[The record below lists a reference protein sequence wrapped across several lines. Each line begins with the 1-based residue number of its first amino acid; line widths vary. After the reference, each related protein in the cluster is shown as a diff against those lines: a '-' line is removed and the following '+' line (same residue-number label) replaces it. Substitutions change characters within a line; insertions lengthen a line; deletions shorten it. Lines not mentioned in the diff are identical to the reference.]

1 MVKKIRQ
8 GTIPD
13 EVLEYALEQMQD
25 ILSGEVVFVA
35 QDGRLM
41 QVEVTRRRRLAD
53 WSEKVAEWSEDI
65 RRNLR
70 AQLEREFSTLAY
82 GRLVIKIQK
91 GRVLQME
98 RTIQS
103 RFTGLDG
110 EGI

>member
-1 MVKKIRQ
+1 MKKVNQ
-8 GTIPD
+8 GNIPD
-13 EVLEYALEQMQD
+13 EVLEFALNEMQK
-25 ILSGEVVFVA
+25 ILSGEVIFVA

-41 QVEVTRRRRLAD
+41 QVEITNRKRLTD
-53 WSEKVAEWSEDI
+53 WSEKIPAWSKDI
-65 RRNLR
+65 SENLKK
-70 AQLEREFSTLAY
+70 QISKDFSTLLY

-91 GRVLQME
+91 GRVSQME

>member
-41 QVEVTRRRRLAD
+41 QVEVTRRRRLTD

>member
-1 MVKKIRQ
+1 MVRKINA

-13 EVLEYALEQMQD
+13 DVLTFALDELQK
-25 ILSGEVVFVA
+25 ILSGEIIFIA

-41 QVEVTRRRRLAD
+41 QVEITQRRRLAD
-53 WSEKVAEWSEDI
+53 WSEKISPWSNDVKL
-65 RRNLR
+65 NLKR
-70 AQLEREFSTLAY
+70 QIVREFSTLAY

-91 GRVLQME
+91 GRVSQME
-98 RTIQS
+98 RTVQS

>member
-1 MVKKIRQ
+1 MRKIKA
-8 GTIPD
+8 GTIPE
-13 EVLEYALEQMQD
+13 EVLDFALDEMQK
-25 ILSGEVVFVA
+25 ILSGEIIFVA

-41 QVEVTRRRRLAD
+41 QVEVTQRRRLAD
-53 WSEKVAEWSEDI
+53 WSEEISAWSDELQLT
-65 RRNLR
+65 LR
-70 AQLEREFSTLAY
+70 KQIAAEFSTLAY

-91 GRVLQME
+91 GRVSQME

>member
-1 MVKKIRQ
+1 MVRKINA

-13 EVLEYALEQMQD
+13 DVLTFALDELQK
-25 ILSGEVVFVA
+25 ILSSEIIFVA

-41 QVEVTRRRRLAD
+41 QVEITQRRRLAD
-53 WSEKVAEWSEDI
+53 WSEKISTWSDELQQT
-65 RRNLR
+65 LR
-70 AQLEREFSTLAY
+70 KQISQEFSTLAY

-91 GRVLQME
+91 GRVSQME
-98 RTIQS
+98 RTVQS